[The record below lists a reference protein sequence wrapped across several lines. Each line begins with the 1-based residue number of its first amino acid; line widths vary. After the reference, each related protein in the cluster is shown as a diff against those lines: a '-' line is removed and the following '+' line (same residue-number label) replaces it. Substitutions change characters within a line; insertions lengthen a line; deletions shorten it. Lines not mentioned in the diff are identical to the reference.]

1 MNSTI
6 IILRASRYSF
16 TDKATEK
23 QMRGCKVTFVQGLDV
38 EMTDDTRG
46 VDVMTSTIPYEDFG
60 AIAEAPAVYSADLRF
75 KANSKGVPVV
85 SIQSL
90 EYIGVL
96 PR

>member
-6 IILRASRYSF
+6 VILRASRYNF
-16 TDKATEK
+16 KDKEK
-23 QMRGCKVTFVQGLDV
+23 DKEMRGTKVTFVQSLDV

-60 AIAEAPAVYSADLRF
+60 AITEAPAVYSADLRF

-85 SIQSL
+85 SIHSL